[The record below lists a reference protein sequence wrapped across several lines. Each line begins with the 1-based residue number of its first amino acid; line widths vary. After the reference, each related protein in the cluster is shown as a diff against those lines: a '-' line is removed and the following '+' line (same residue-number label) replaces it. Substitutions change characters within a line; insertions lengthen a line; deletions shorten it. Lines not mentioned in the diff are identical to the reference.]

1 MNYGSQTVAADAG
14 SQVRI
19 RASGSFIV
27 YAVGESGQ
35 RLRILGPNNAQ
46 KRAMV
51 CIVPACKELEI
62 ETDESTAWEIEAKEV
77 PERREH
83 LDQTPVEIPVGVIRP
98 ESLESI
104 MARMINERFSLMAE
118 EKGMETFEEAD
129 DFDIDDE
136 LPKTPYEMTE
146 LDPEEPF
153 YPDAEKE
160 YNKGVPTKEDVE
172 SGNVERQ
179 AQSTDNER
187 HASPGVGDQGTSGA
201 GPSQAKGIEAPI
213 GNTEVP

>member
-1 MNYGSQTVAADAG
+1 MNYGNMVIPAKPG
-14 SQVRI
+14 NQVWI

-46 KRAMV
+46 KRSLV
-51 CIVPACKELEI
+51 LLVPTCKQLEI
-62 ETDESTAWEIEAKEV
+62 ETDESTAWEIEEKSV
-77 PERREH
+77 PNKREA

-104 MARMINERFSLMAE
+104 MARMINERFSQMAE
-118 EKGMETFEEAD
+118 ENGMETFEEAD

-136 LPKTPYEMTE
+136 LPKTPYEMVD

-153 YPDAEKE
+153 YVDLKNGH
-160 YNKGVPTKEDVE
+160 NKGVPTKEDIE

-179 AQSTDNER
+179 TQDSG
-187 HASPGVGDQGTSGA
+187 SPGHQEAGSGDKGASVPGSQQAEGT
-201 GPSQAKGIEAPI
+201 QAP
-213 GNTEVP
+213 